1 MIETLRKY
9 FDYIIV
15 DTAPIGVVIDAAII
29 AQKCDASILVTE
41 ASVTKRREVQK
52 AKTQLEQTGTP
63 FLGVILNKF
72 DIHLE
77 KYGTYGGYGS
87 YGAYGQK

>member
-1 MIETLRKY
+1 M
-9 FDYIIV
+9 
-15 DTAPIGVVIDAAII
+15 
-29 AQKCDASILVTE
+29 TE
-41 ASVTKRREVQK
+41 ASATKRREVQK